1 MPKVNPVFQAGMV
14 SAVVESEAE
23 VPTSGRDTTIAGT
36 EPASSKGLIGPPVG
50 GEGPSPDVVA
60 RSAEGW

>member
-1 MPKVNPVFQAGMV
+1 VPNVNPAFHAGAV
-14 SAVVESEAE
+14 SVVVESEAE

-36 EPASSKGLIGPPVG
+36 EPASSKGLIGPPGG
-50 GEGPSPDVVA
+50 GEGPSADVVA